1 MAPAPLSART
11 YVARN
16 LRRVAPVLAIQALV
30 TCLLVAAITPT
41 NAFRATTEAYTAAM
55 EHMTIVTPRE
65 RPLLDSTLRGLLD
78 QNPHQAGRQAAKM
91 FWIRTPMIVGE
102 AWAPLLLLPPAAQHD
117 LLARTGC
124 RLVEGTLPAP
134 GSAGVAVHAAV
145 LRARG
150 WALGSAFGEE
160 VDRLD
165 STPGRFEVVGVLE
178 GPARLAVGDLERAS
192 QPDSV
197 YARQLPFEVVYARPG
212 QEQAC
217 DAWLK
222 AARLP
227 PGSASPLGLPAGG
240 LAFRVVDDDLVRA
253 RIEQAFVNLPLVL
266 GFITAAVAVVVA
278 LVTALLDL
286 LQFHARLDELALLL
300 AVGHPRRRL
309 MQKLAAEGLLVALL
323 GWSLGLLLGLGV
335 VAAYRALVLEPRGIL
350 MQLLDLRPLAA
361 SLAVPLLATVVGALA
376 LRARIRRMD
385 PVAVLQRRGA

>member
-55 EHMTIVTPRE
+55 AHMTIVTPRE
-65 RPLLDSTLRGLLD
+65 RPLLDGALRGLLD
-78 QNPHQAGRQAAKM
+78 QNPHQERRQAAKM
-91 FWIRTPMIVGE
+91 FWVRTPMIVGE
-102 AWAPLLLLPPAAQHD
+102 AWAPLLLLPPPAQQD

-124 RLVEGTLPAP
+124 RLVEGRMPEP
-134 GSAGVAVHAAV
+134 GSAGVAVHEAV

-165 STPGRFEVVGVLE
+165 STPGRFEVVGVLA

-212 QEQAC
+212 AEQAS
-217 DAWLK
+217 DAWLQ

-227 PGSASPLGLPAGG
+227 SGG

-286 LQFHARLDELALLL
+286 LQFQARLDELALLL

-323 GWSLGLLLGLGV
+323 GWALGLLLGLGA
-335 VAAYRALVLEPRGIL
+335 VATYRALVLEPRGIL
-350 MQLLDLRPLAA
+350 MHLLDARPLAA
-361 SLAVPLLATVVGALA
+361 SLAVPLLATAVGALA

>member
-11 YVARN
+11 YVLRN

-41 NAFRATTEAYTAAM
+41 NAFRATTEAYTASM
-55 EHMTIVTPRE
+55 QHMTIVTPRE
-65 RPLLDSTLRGLLD
+65 RPLLDSTLRAVLD
-78 QNPHQAGRQAAKM
+78 QNPHQVAREPAKM

-102 AWAPLLLLPPAAQHD
+102 AWAPLLLLAPAAQAD

-124 RLVEGTLPAP
+124 RLVEGRMPEP
-134 GSAGVAVHAAV
+134 GSAGVVVHEAV

-150 WALGSAFGEE
+150 WVLGSAFGEE

-165 STPGRFEVVGVLE
+165 STPGRFEVVGVLA
-178 GPARLAVGDLERAS
+178 GPARLALGDLQRAS
-192 QPDSV
+192 QQDSV

-212 QEQAC
+212 EEEDS
-217 DAWLK
+217 DAWL
-222 AARLP
+222 AQARIP
-227 PGSASPLGLPAGG
+227 AGAGSPLGLPAGG

-253 RIEQAFVNLPLVL
+253 RIEKAFVNLPLVL

-286 LQFHARLDELALLL
+286 LQFQARLDELALLL

-309 MQKLAAEGLLVALL
+309 MQKLAAEGLLVSLL
-323 GWSLGLLLGLGV
+323 GWALGLVLGLAV
-335 VAAYRALVLEPRGIL
+335 LAAYRALVLEPRGIL
-350 MQLLDLRPLAA
+350 MQLLDARPLLA
-361 SLAVPLLATVVGALA
+361 SLSVPLLATVVGALA